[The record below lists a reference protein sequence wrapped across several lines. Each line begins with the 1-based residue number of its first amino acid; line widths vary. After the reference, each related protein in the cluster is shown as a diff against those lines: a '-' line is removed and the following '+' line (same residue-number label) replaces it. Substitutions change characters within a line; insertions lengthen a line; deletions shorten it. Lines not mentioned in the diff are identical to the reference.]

1 MPSGLGL
8 PSPSLQGWD
17 SDTSLRTRTENRK
30 FATYRGEKRSWTG
43 TDDERDR
50 ILSPDVRKRS
60 KGSTPQRFTD
70 ASSSSWRTDD
80 GYDETVPSSS
90 SSARRVDDLTALE
103 PDGGEEMATATISGA
118 SVEAVLHTPPRLV
131 IHGDGVEIGST
142 DSEGSKPLDGAPA
155 LSSKASENDYTLKL
169 QQLAERQT
177 TDFTTET
184 NDDDAQLSKVFI
196 QSMNIDPVIPEVPPK
211 EWFKLTAQSGV
222 VSDWRGA
229 YDALKDGLRL
239 EYFEDKG
246 EEDLTRYWLSS
257 MKTPLLPV
265 QVNLFRQI
273 RLKKDLR

>member
-1 MPSGLGL
+1 MGL

-17 SDTSLRTRTENRK
+17 SETPSRTKTEISK

-50 ILSPDVRKRS
+50 ALSPDVRKRA

-70 ASSSSWRTDD
+70 GSSSSWRTDD
-80 GYDETVPSSS
+80 GYDETIPSSS
-90 SSARRVDDLTALE
+90 SSARRVDDLTVLE
-103 PDGGEEMATATISGA
+103 HDGGEEMAMATTSGA
-118 SVEAVLHTPPRLV
+118 PVEAMLHTPPRLV
-131 IHGDGVEIGST
+131 IHGAGGDFDT
-142 DSEGSKPLDGAPA
+142 ADSKGPNPSLDGAPA
-155 LSSKASENDYTLKL
+155 LSSAISDDDYTLKL

-184 NDDDAQLSKVFI
+184 NDDDAQLSKVFS
-196 QSMNIDPVIPEVPPK
+196 QSMNIDPAIPEEPPK
-211 EWFKLTAQSGV
+211 EWFKLTPQSGV

-229 YDALKDGLRL
+229 YDVLKDGLRL

-265 QVNLFRQI
+265 QVSLFRQI